1 LLEKHEVKY
10 LVVDGYATAYYGY
23 PRFTQDIDLWVWTS
37 PENARKIKHVLLD
50 FGFESL
56 AVSASDFE
64 ESDQI
69 IQLGYPPNRI
79 DILTTIDGVDFNDAF
94 IKHEVFQD
102 ESGTVKFIGL
112 QDLIKNKKSTGRLQ
126 DLADVE
132 MLERV
137 NRDSED
143 Q

>member
-1 LLEKHEVKY
+1 MILNKDFKEFIGLLE
-10 LVVDGYATAYYGY
+10 
-23 PRFTQDIDLWVWTS
+23 
-37 PENARKIKHVLLD
+37 
-50 FGFESL
+50 
-56 AVSASDFE
+56 
-64 ESDQI
+64 
-69 IQLGYPPNRI
+69 
-79 DILTTIDGVDFNDAF
+79 
-94 IKHEVFQD
+94 KHEVFQD
-102 ESGTVKFIGL
+102 ESGTIKFIGL